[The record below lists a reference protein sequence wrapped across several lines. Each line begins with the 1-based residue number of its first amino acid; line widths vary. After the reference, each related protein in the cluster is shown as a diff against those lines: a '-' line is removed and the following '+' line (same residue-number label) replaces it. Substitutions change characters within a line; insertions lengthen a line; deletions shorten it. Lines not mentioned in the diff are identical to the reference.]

1 MGEQILSLLAREHLS
16 ADEIRRRLE
25 LTHERVYSAL
35 VHLEALGKVE
45 VWCRRKHDSRG
56 DVVWREVM

>member
-1 MGEQILSLLAREHLS
+1 MNQILDMLKKENLP
-16 ADEIRRRLE
+16 ADEIRRRLD

>member
-1 MGEQILSLLAREHLS
+1 MKQILDMLKKENLP